1 MFMILKIELLG
12 NQHRKTTLFQILGQI
27 IFLTKE
33 HISSS
38 QSGILYT
45 IQEFMETPLSSFC
58 LSDSW
63 IKTMLEVRVAD
74 LCPGILSCPHHIS
87 LDKMKKSMCIHHT
100 LLFLSFILNPCKPK
114 KVRKCYWRSALAS
127 NRVQCCLFRVL
138 VINENLMTASVRV

>member
-12 NQHRKTTLFQILGQI
+12 NQHGKTTLFQILGQI

-63 IKTMLEVRVAD
+63 IKTMLEVRVTD
-74 LCPGILSCPHHIS
+74 FCPGVLSCPHHVS
-87 LDKMKKSMCIHHT
+87 LDKMKKACVYII
-100 LLFLSFILNPCKPK
+100 LYYFCLS
-114 KVRKCYWRSALAS
+114 Y
-127 NRVQCCLFRVL
+127 
-138 VINENLMTASVRV
+138 